1 MTNSLM
7 QLDCSWSPTSHERVK
22 GGWHVAGNKPSRPG
36 PLKDINGRRGDSG
49 CSLLNVHPALDY

>member
-7 QLDCSWSPTSHERVK
+7 QFGLPLSPTSHERVK

-36 PLKDINGRRGDSG
+36 PLKDINGRRGDSA
-49 CSLLNVHPALDY
+49 CSLLNVPPALDY